1 MLPTMSQHGRALACP
16 ASEALPHEAS
26 KGGAA
31 ADAGTERHE
40 ALRLALRGEQVEA
53 NPAIKEWLDATMPE
67 AELLRGWEAEVAL
80 GYSVAWDE
88 GRRIGVNI
96 GRNYGS
102 VGADEFVGSA
112 DYLLV
117 AKGDD
122 CVGVADLKTGRLEP
136 DPPERNQQLLS
147 LALAA
152 SRTHGTRSGARLGIL
167 RATPGQAPRWLWA
180 EVTQD
185 ALEAHAS
192 KLGRWLDDNL
202 ADRNE
207 VAQGRE
213 PRHLRTGAHCR
224 YCPARGAC
232 PAQSRALTEATTKAP
247 TFREQW
253 RTALYSGGA
262 AQVWA
267 LRQALKGEL
276 ELLDEALRDAARNGP
291 LDIGD
296 GRTYGW
302 RSIERETIDAEAAW
316 KVLGDAYGLEVARAA
331 MTLETS
337 KAGIERAMRQV
348 VEAAKAQG
356 EKLTVKSAV
365 SRAMDALRAAGA
377 VTKQSTER
385 CEEGKQ

>member
-16 ASEALPHEAS
+16 ASEALPHEPS
-26 KGGAA
+26 KGGPA

-40 ALRLALRGEQVEA
+40 ALRLALVA
-53 NPAIKEWLDATMPE
+53 NPVACSPELGAWLERVMPV
-67 AELLRGWEAEVAL
+67 ADRLRDYEAEVAL
-80 GYSVAWDE
+80 GYSVTWDE
-88 GRRIGVNI
+88 GRRIGTNI
-96 GRNYGS
+96 GRDYGD
-102 VGADEFVGSA
+102 VAPDEYVGSA

-117 AKGDD
+117 QGD
-122 CVGVADLKTGRLEP
+122 VVKVVDLKTGRLSV

-152 SRTHGTRSGARLGIL
+152 SRAHGTRGGARLAIL
-167 RATPGQAPRWLWA
+167 RAPEGQEPQWLEA
-180 EVTQD
+180 VVGQD
-185 ALEAHAS
+185 ALEAHAA
-192 KLGRWLDDNL
+192 KLGRWFDEYRESL
-202 ADRNE
+202 AD
-207 VAQGRE
+207 VAEGRE
-213 PRHLRTGAHCR
+213 PRHLRTGSHCR

-232 PAQSRALTEATTKAP
+232 PAQSRALTEATAKAP
-247 TFREQW
+247 TFRESW

-337 KAGIERAMRQV
+337 KAGIERAMRAV
-348 VEAAKAQG
+348 VEQAKARG
-356 EKLTVKSAV
+356 EKLTVKAAV
-365 SRAMDALRAAGA
+365 SGAMDALRAAGA
-377 VTKQSTER
+377 VQRQTTER
-385 CEEGKQ
+385 CEESKA